1 VTIET
6 IGVLV
11 GLAAALGIA
20 WPVLRSKQTSATIEL
35 LRSELTVEKDARLA
49 QEQRCT
55 DQMKEQ
61 DRRHSVEIAEL
72 RGQVSAMTPE
82 FARTLA
88 GLLREN
94 GVGT

>member
-1 VTIET
+1 VNAET
-6 IGVLV
+6 IIGLV
-11 GLAAALGIA
+11 GLAAALGVA

-49 QEQRCT
+49 QEQRCAER
-55 DQMKEQ
+55 MAEQ
-61 DRRHSVEIAEL
+61 DRRHSTAIAEL

-88 GLLREN
+88 GLLKEE
-94 GVGT
+94 GVHG